1 MKQLD
6 SKDKRIVFLRLLII
20 VIPFVVLGIIIFIK
34 IKPYS
39 VREEYE
45 MIWQIDLPDS
55 LSLVEDHK
63 ETSFDG
69 YDRRFTIFEITKNE
83 EINLKLFKYKNE
95 YDDICE
101 DILNYYSY
109 EISTYPDLSVELYVS
124 KVEKKNKDLIVLFDP
139 SSKRLYCFVKPY

>member
-6 SKDKRIVFLRLLII
+6 SKDKIIVFLRLLII
-20 VIPFVVLGIIIFIK
+20 VIPVVVLGIIIFIK

-45 MIWQIDLPDS
+45 MIWQIDLPDL

-69 YDRRFTIFEITKNE
+69 YDRRFTIFEITKMKR
-83 EINLKLFKYKNE
+83 L
-95 YDDICE
+95 
-101 DILNYYSY
+101 ILNCLSIKMNMMIYVK
-109 EISTYPDLSVELYVS
+109 TY
-124 KVEKKNKDLIVLFDP
+124 
-139 SSKRLYCFVKPY
+139 